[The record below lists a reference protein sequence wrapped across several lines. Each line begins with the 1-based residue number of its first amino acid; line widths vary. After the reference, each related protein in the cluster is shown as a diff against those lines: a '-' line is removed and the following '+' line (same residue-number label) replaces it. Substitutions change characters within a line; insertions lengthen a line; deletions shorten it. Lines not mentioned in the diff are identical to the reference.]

1 MKNLTQRKV
10 LCGVF
15 YAKMGRIKTLLTKS
29 IAKKL
34 IKEHGQEFTAEF
46 DKNKELVEKYTNV
59 SSTKLRNIIAGYTA
73 RLVKQKTILD
83 KEPRRRMQGEDLSRF
98 YE

>member
-1 MKNLTQRKV
+1 
-10 LCGVF
+10 
-15 YAKMGRIKTLLTKS
+15 MGRIKTLLIKR

-34 IKEHGQEFTAEF
+34 VKEHSEEFAPEF

-59 SSTKLRNIIAGYTA
+59 DSTKMRNVIAGYTA
-73 RLVKQKTILD
+73 RLVKQKIILD
-83 KEPRRRMQGEDLSRF
+83 KEPRRRMHEEDLSKF